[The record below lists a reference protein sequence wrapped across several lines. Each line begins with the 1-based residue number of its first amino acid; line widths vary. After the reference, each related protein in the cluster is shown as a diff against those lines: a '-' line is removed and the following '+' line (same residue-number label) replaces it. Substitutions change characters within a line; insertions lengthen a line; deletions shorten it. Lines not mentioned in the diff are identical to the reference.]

1 MNRKLIVS
9 ILSLALYVE
18 LQGAVNAADRYV
30 WSDSNG
36 DHITRDP
43 PSGATIYTVIN
54 VPDDVAW
61 SSPPDMPNEVSPKE
75 KPSTQTLFKQLSESV
90 YWVRNAPANQYV
102 DSPIRYGSAV
112 AISDELALTNCHVAE
127 GGGGA
132 LTIGTGKADEQ
143 ADVEIVAADLDADRC
158 VLKSRRFKLRP
169 IKGVR
174 KYDALEIGETVYAI
188 GNPLKLQRTLSNGL
202 ISGKRDLSGAHYIQ
216 FTAPISHGSSGGGL
230 FDGNGNLLG
239 ITSLSVEDAQG
250 LNFAIPA
257 ADFWP

>member
-9 ILSLALYVE
+9 ILSLALYLE
-18 LQGAVNAADRYV
+18 PPSIVNAADRYL

-36 DHITRDP
+36 EHLTRDSP
-43 PSGATIYTVIN
+43 RSGTIFTVIN

-61 SSPPDMPNEVSPKE
+61 SSPPNMPNEVSFKE
-75 KPSTQTLFKQLSESV
+75 KPSVQTLFKQLSESV
-90 YWVRNAPANQYV
+90 YWVRNAPANQYG
-102 DSPIRYGSAV
+102 DSPILYGSAV

-143 ADVEIVAADLDADRC
+143 AEVELVAADLDADRC
-158 VLKSRRFKLRP
+158 VLKSQKLKLRP
-169 IKGVR
+169 IKGIR

-230 FDGNGNLLG
+230 FDGNGNFLG